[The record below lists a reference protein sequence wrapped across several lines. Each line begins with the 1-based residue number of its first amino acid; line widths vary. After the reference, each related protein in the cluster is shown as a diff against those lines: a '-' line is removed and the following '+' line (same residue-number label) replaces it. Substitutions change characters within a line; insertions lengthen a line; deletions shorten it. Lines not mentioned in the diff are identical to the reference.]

1 MSNITNQ
8 LKLLQD
14 EKYANFQARLI
25 PNIDKNTIIGIRVPI
40 LRKFAKNILK
50 NRTETEHFL
59 DQLPHTF
66 YDENMLHS
74 LILSEIK
81 DYDESIAKIDTFLPF
96 IDNWAVCD
104 TLSPKVFKSHKPE
117 LLNKIKSWS
126 ASHHTYTC
134 RFGLEMLMTHF
145 LDENF
150 DKNLLEIPVNI
161 RSEEYY
167 INMMIAWFFVTAL
180 AKQYESSLPYLKN
193 HRLSPWVHNKTIQKA
208 RESYRLS
215 PTQKSELNSLKI
227 PKIP

>member
-167 INMMIAWFFVTAL
+167 INMMIAWFFATAL

-193 HRLSPWVHNKTIQKA
+193 HRLSPWVYNKTIQKA

>member
-167 INMMIAWFFVTAL
+167 INMMIAWFFATTL

-193 HRLSPWVHNKTIQKA
+193 HRLSPWVYNKTIQKA

>member
-167 INMMIAWFFVTAL
+167 INMMIAWFFATAL

>member
-25 PNIDKNTIIGIRVPI
+25 PNIDKNTIIGVRVPI
-40 LRKFAKNILK
+40 LRKFAKYLLK

-59 DQLPHTF
+59 NQLPHAF
-66 YDENMLHS
+66 YDENILHS

-81 DYDESIAKIDTFLPF
+81 DYDESITKIDTFLPF
-96 IDNWAVCD
+96 VDNWAVYD
-104 TLSPKVFKSHKPE
+104 SLSPKVFKSHKSE
-117 LLNKIKSWS
+117 LLDKIKSWS

-150 DKNLLEIPVNI
+150 DKNLLEIPASI

-167 INMMIAWFFVTAL
+167 INMMIAWFFATAL

>member
-161 RSEEYY
+161 RSEEHY
-167 INMMIAWFFVTAL
+167 INMMIAWFFATAL